1 MSLDDKRSPIEA
13 NDIPD
18 IVAKWPNREEGLN
31 SFNISIDRIKENGW
45 QLMIG
50 RYKPIRVEAV
60 HHDPP
65 AKILEELIGI
75 EKEIAE
81 RAEKL
86 LKEMKSE

>member
-18 IVAKWPNREEGLN
+18 IIAKWPNREEGPN
-31 SFNISIDRIKENGW
+31 SFNVSIDRIKENGW

-50 RYKPIRVEAV
+50 RYKPIRVAAV

-65 AKILEELIGI
+65 TKILEEIIGI
-75 EKEIAE
+75 EKKIAE
-81 RAEKL
+81 RANKL
-86 LKEMKSE
+86 LKRLGSV